1 MSRATIQRY
10 RLLQLYVADV
20 VKVRNAVVALAR
32 LVACE
37 MAKSLRLVVFLV
49 MYRVALLQAEVVVLF
64 AVECVRDTLFA
75 TFFFC

>member
-1 MSRATIQRY
+1 MQS
-10 RLLQLYVADV
+10 L
-20 VKVRNAVVALAR
+20 R

-64 AVECVRDTLFA
+64 AVECVRDPLFA